1 MDGWIVKNGVQ
12 DNHLDRVGRLPNE
25 LIRRH
30 LSTEERRL
38 EKASEGSDGRKI
50 DSERKVRKRG
60 KLAISE
66 TDRGNEDSG
75 SIKIVQKVRY
85 RTEQ

>member
-38 EKASEGSDGRKI
+38 EKASEGSDI
-50 DSERKVRKRG
+50 DSGWNEWLDRSLVVWG
-60 KLAISE
+60 GYTDTSTAAE
-66 TDRGNEDSG
+66 T
-75 SIKIVQKVRY
+75 
-85 RTEQ
+85 